1 MNSALL
7 RLWRDPQFHRGAR
20 GMAPFV
26 PGIVAWGAVTGVAMV
41 QSGLPV
47 PMALAMSLLV
57 YAGAAQ
63 LAALPLLA
71 AGAPLPVIMAAAF
84 CVNLR
89 FVIYSAQWRRY
100 FEPLPRWRRLALGF
114 FAADLNLIA
123 FQRDWPREQPEP
135 GQVPYYLGG
144 LSLIYAAWQLPSIAG
159 ILLAG
164 SIPIEWGLGFAGTIA
179 MLGIAYGLVGD
190 RTTRVAAVVA
200 GAAAVA
206 AFSLPLKLNIV
217 VAIAA
222 AVAAGLIVER
232 AAPSRRGA
240 AS

>member
-1 MNSALL
+1 VNSALL

-144 LSLIYAAWQLPSIAG
+144 LTLIYAAWQLPSIAG

-232 AAPSRRGA
+232 AAPARRGA